1 MSQTEPLKSRHR
13 EILNAI
19 VRNYIETGE
28 PVGSHSIARSRHQN
42 SEPGLDSQCDGGPG
56 R

>member
-13 EILNAI
+13 SGEILNAI

-28 PVGSHSIARSRHQN
+28 PVGSHSIRGAATRI
-42 SEPGLDSQCDGGPG
+42 
-56 R
+56 